1 MSSLPSGPPSR
12 TLQTIE
18 WLRGPVAMIQKYT
31 ERYGDPFLANF
42 WAFGPTACTSTPEG
56 IRAIFTA
63 PPAIFASNVGVGAG
77 PLLGEKSIFVLDGA
91 SHKRQ
96 RALMMPAFHG
106 ERMRAY
112 GTLMQDI
119 ALSHATA
126 WQPGQAFR
134 MYDVTQ
140 AISLEAII
148 QAIFGVQAKDRVK
161 LFEETIFAFV
171 RSFTPLIAF
180 FTPLR
185 VELGGLGP
193 WSRFK
198 KAEAQLLHLMME
210 EIRAR
215 RQALDVREDILSL
228 LIAARLEDGS
238 TMTDEELVDELKSL
252 IFAGHETVAIAT
264 AWALYFIYREPHIY
278 RRLRAE
284 LEPLGRTPDPED
296 LVQLPYLSATCD
308 EALRLHPSVS
318 GVPRKLKQPLSLQGY
333 DLPPGVAVFPSI
345 STAHLNPIVYPD
357 PLRFQPER
365 FLERKYTPFEYLPF
379 GGGGRRCVGAAFAL
393 YEMKIVLGSILA
405 QHRLSLAEEQPVR
418 PVTRTFTY
426 APKGGVKML
435 YQGRVESE
443 NEFIMPFNAQHSM

>member
-1 MSSLPSGPPSR
+1 
-12 TLQTIE
+12 
-18 WLRGPVAMIQKYT
+18 
-31 ERYGDPFLANF
+31 
-42 WAFGPTACTSTPEG
+42 
-56 IRAIFTA
+56 
-63 PPAIFASNVGVGAG
+63 
-77 PLLGEKSIFVLDGA
+77 
-91 SHKRQ
+91 
-96 RALMMPAFHG
+96 
-106 ERMRAY
+106 
-112 GTLMQDI
+112 
-119 ALSHATA
+119 
-126 WQPGQAFR
+126 
-134 MYDVTQ
+134 
-140 AISLEAII
+140 
-148 QAIFGVQAKDRVK
+148 
-161 LFEETIFAFV
+161 
-171 RSFTPLIAF
+171 
-180 FTPLR
+180 
-185 VELGGLGP
+185 
-193 WSRFK
+193 
-198 KAEAQLLHLMME
+198 LLHLMME
-210 EIRAR
+210 EIRAW
-215 RQALDVREDILSL
+215 RQALEVREDILSL

-264 AWALYFIYREPHIY
+264 AWALYFIHREPHIY

-418 PVTRTFTY
+418 PVTRTFTH

-435 YQGRVESE
+435 YQGDLHGTHRSESYVSCLS
-443 NEFIMPFNAQHSM
+443 Q